1 MSLRRTAAVL
11 FLSVGVLLM
20 FWATPARADSTLSTE
35 LPQVRVIQLGGFLD
49 PTSIAY
55 LTTQVEAAQ
64 ATNALAIII
73 QINSRGGTVG
83 ERELADVVTVL
94 RDSPVPVAVWL
105 GPTNSRVYGDAV
117 QILAGA
123 DVVGMAQGAR
133 VGRPQSTIDVNGV
146 RVEPSDDL
154 RVEDARSRGLV
165 DVSSPTLVEFIR
177 TLNGQTLK
185 GTTLQVSSDGKDL
198 FVPVFTKPTLMQ
210 RLMHVVTS
218 PIAALFFVTVGLLLI
233 VFEFFAAAAGVV
245 GVCGAACFALGSYG
259 VAELGVR
266 PVGVALYVVALLL
279 VCSDLQSGPVRGR
292 AVAGMVLFG
301 AAGALL
307 FSSYQPSVLAQL
319 VVWIPQT
326 AFVLLG
332 IPVMIRTRFST
343 SVLPRQELIGQTGVA
358 PHKFGDTGVVVID
371 DVTWIAKVNAPDAPI
386 SAGAEIS
393 VHDVDQHHVVVRRAH
408 SASISG

>member
-1 MSLRRTAAVL
+1 
-11 FLSVGVLLM
+11 M
-20 FWATPARADSTLSTE
+20 FWATPAGADTTLSTE

-55 LTTQVEAAQ
+55 LKTQVAA
-64 ATNALAIII
+64 AESTNALAIVV
-73 QINSRGGTVG
+73 QVNSRGGTVSDQ
-83 ERELADVVTVL
+83 ELADVVSIL
-94 RDSPVPVAVWL
+94 RDAAAPVAVWI
-105 GPTNSRVYGDAV
+105 GPTNARVYGDAV
-117 QILAGA
+117 QILEGA

-133 VGRPQSTIDVNGV
+133 IGRPQASLEINGV
-146 RVEPSDDL
+146 TVEPGDDL

-165 DVSSPTLVEFIR
+165 DVSSPTLVEFVR
-177 TLNGQTLK
+177 TLNGQSFK
-185 GTTLQVSSDGKDL
+185 GVNLQVSSDGKDL

-218 PIAALFFVTVGLLLI
+218 PIAALFFVTVGILLI

-245 GVCGAACFALGSYG
+245 GVCGAVCFALGSYG
-259 VAELGVR
+259 AAELGVR
-266 PVGVALYVVALLL
+266 PAAIALYIVALLL

-292 AVAGMVLFG
+292 AVVGMVLFG

-319 VVWIPQT
+319 VVWIPQA

-343 SVLPRQELIGQTGVA
+343 SVLPRNELIGQTGVA
-358 PHKFGDTGVVVID
+358 PHKFGDSGVVVID
-371 DVTWIAKVNAPDAPI
+371 DVTWIAKVNASDAPI
-386 SAGAEIS
+386 SAGAEIT
-393 VHDVDQHHVVVRRAH
+393 VHDVDQHHLVVKRAQ